1 MSNFSRPSS
10 ARSST
15 IRQSYSIPYMTQRDM
30 QELGGEQGSQ
40 FRGMRYNEKEE
51 LKGLNNSFA
60 GYIERVRFLE
70 QQNALLEA
78 QLRQRSVKYDS
89 KLPDLYTNE
98 VRRLETIIDSLHSD
112 KALIDVEIDQMR
124 KDINDLNEEHT
135 LAVSERQELERELKN
150 LRNNVDDC
158 TLNRVDLERKLVTIR
173 EELEF
178 ENMSH
183 VEISNELKSQLVT
196 DHVRVQ
202 VDSHGPDLSDLLR
215 DIRAQY
221 DLAAKRNREESEEW
235 HTSKLNDM
243 NAKLSQDSN
252 RLKDAQG
259 HLSDLRTRVS
269 SHSTQIESLRSNKE
283 YLERQLG
290 DVEER
295 FSRDINGYQTQIGDM
310 QLQLERVKSD
320 MADRLRE
327 YQDLLAVKLGLD
339 FEISTYHKLLE
350 GEEYRLQA
358 VTAPV
363 LERAGRDYSL
373 RRVVEEYEQSYKSG
387 SSSSLNM
394 SSH

>member
-1 MSNFSRPSS
+1 
-10 ARSST
+10 
-15 IRQSYSIPYMTQRDM
+15 MTQRDM

-40 FRGMRYNEKEE
+40 FRGMRFNEKEE

-78 QLRQRSVKYDS
+78 QLRQRSIKYSS

-98 VRRLETIIDSLHSD
+98 VRRLEAIVDSLHSD

-135 LAVSERQELERELKN
+135 NAVSEREELERELKN

-183 VEISNELKSQLVT
+183 VEISNELKSQLIT

-259 HLSDLRTRVS
+259 HLSDLRSRVS

-295 FSRDINGYQTQIGDM
+295 FSRDINGYQNQISDM

-350 GEEYRLQA
+350 GEEYRLQS

-373 RRVVEEYEQSYKSG
+373 RRVVEEYEQAYKSG
-387 SSSSLNM
+387 STSSLNM
-394 SSH
+394 SGH